1 MIYVVIVVTFSIC
14 SYVWKTLDVGYV
26 QGMCDLV
33 APLLVIFDNGKLHA
47 SLHRTHAS
55 VYKRLKGWAIEFY
68 PLALEPLVT
77 ALTRSQS
84 SLSLSLIFTREARSR
99 GARGVMGRRKE
110 RRVSL
115 FVFLL
120 PITPRA
126 PFGHAS
132 RVQFLHPN
140 VDREDWARVR

>member
-55 VYKRLKGWAIEFY
+55 VYKRLKGWVIEFY

-84 SLSLSLIFTREARSR
+84 SLTLSLIFTREARE
-99 GARGVMGRRKE
+99 VMGRRNE
-110 RRVSL
+110 RRVSP

-140 VDREDWARVR
+140 VDREDWVRVR

>member
-55 VYKRLKGWAIEFY
+55 VYKRLKGWVIDFY

-84 SLSLSLIFTREARSR
+84 SLGLSLIFTREARSR
-99 GARGVMGRRKE
+99 EARGVMGRRKE
-110 RRVSL
+110 RRVSP
-115 FVFLL
+115 FVFRAD
-120 PITPRA
+120 PR
-126 PFGHAS
+126 PLY
-132 RVQFLHPN
+132 RL
-140 VDREDWARVR
+140 

>member
-1 MIYVVIVVTFSIC
+1 
-14 SYVWKTLDVGYV
+14 
-26 QGMCDLV
+26 MCDLV

-47 SLHRTHAS
+47 SLTHLS
-55 VYKRLKGWAIEFY
+55 VYKRLKGWVIEFY

-84 SLSLSLIFTREARSR
+84 SLGLSLIFTREARSR
-99 GARGVMGRRKE
+99 EARGVMGKRKE
-110 RRVSL
+110 RRVFP

-140 VDREDWARVR
+140 VDREDWVRVR

>member
-55 VYKRLKGWAIEFY
+55 VYKRLKGWVIEFY

-84 SLSLSLIFTREARSR
+84 SLSLSLIFTREARE
-99 GARGVMGRRKE
+99 VMGRRNE
-110 RRVSL
+110 RRVSP

-140 VDREDWARVR
+140 VDREDWVRVR